1 MAQRAKSQPAA
12 AKRERMDGV
21 ARRAQIIEA
30 TVRLVGQHGLEGA
43 TVSRI
48 ATAVGLSEMA
58 LYRHFENKA
67 DMLIGAL
74 EYVVGRSGDWHR
86 SSTHPWVPTRLREIG
101 INHLAMVTSDVE
113 LWNAPMMQF
122 AMNRPA
128 QSWISPVFEDG
139 EQETEATVRIT
150 EPRRLLYGYVEEGKA
165 QGSIRPDVDPLAFQW
180 LWMSWAQGED
190 LHYLNAVATG
200 NFNREPH
207 LRLLELIIRDIELP
221 EPR

>member
-1 MAQRAKSQPAA
+1 
-12 AKRERMDGV
+12 MDGA
-21 ARRAQIIEA
+21 ARRIQIVEE
-30 TVRLVGQHGLEGA
+30 TVRLVGEYGLEGT

-48 ATAVGLSEMA
+48 AKAVGVSEMA

-67 DMLIGAL
+67 GMLIGAL
-74 EYVVGRSGDWHR
+74 EYVVGRSAEWHR
-86 SSTHPWVPTRLREIG
+86 SSSHPWVPTRLREIG
-101 INHLAMVTSDVE
+101 ISHLAMVTSDVE
-113 LWNAPMMQF
+113 MWNAPMMQF

-128 QSWISPVFEDG
+128 QSWISPVFEDSG
-139 EQETEATVRIT
+139 QETEATASIT
-150 EPRRLLYGYVEEGKA
+150 EPRRLLCGYVEEGKA
-165 QGSIRPDVDPLAFQW
+165 QGSIRADVDAVAFGW

-207 LRLLELIIRDIELP
+207 LRLLELIIRDVELP

>member
-1 MAQRAKSQPAA
+1 
-12 AKRERMDGV
+12 MDGA
-21 ARRAQIIEA
+21 ARRTQIVEA
-30 TVRLVGQHGLEGA
+30 TVRLVGEYGIEGT

-67 DMLIGAL
+67 DMLAGAL
-74 EYVVGRSGDWHR
+74 EYVVGRSAEWHR
-86 SSTHPWVPTRLREIG
+86 SSSHPWVPTRLREMG
-101 INHLAMVTSDVE
+101 RNHLDMVTSDVE
-113 LWNAPMMQF
+113 MWNAPMMQF

-128 QSWISPVFEDG
+128 QPWISPVFEDSRD
-139 EQETEATVRIT
+139 EDESVARLT
-150 EPRRLLYGYVEEGKA
+150 EPRRMLFSYVEEGKA
-165 QGSIRPDVDPLAFQW
+165 QGSIRADLDPLAFQW

-200 NFNREPH
+200 TFNREPH